1 MSGADDWMRISFQD
15 AFTAVAAMAD
25 EILPARASSYATKAA
40 HEAREFAETPV
51 VEEAVDVLIAVLA
64 WAHRTGVSV
73 QQLSDAIVAK
83 VTANY
88 ERTWILQPDGTYQ
101 HDGEALRQP

>member
-1 MSGADDWMRISFQD
+1 MSDEDEWMRISFQD

-25 EILPARASSYATKAA
+25 EILPTRASNYATKAA
-40 HEAREFAETPV
+40 QEAREFAETPV
-51 VEEAVDVLIAVLA
+51 IEEAVDVLIAVLA

-83 VTANY
+83 VTVNY
-88 ERTWILQPDGTYQ
+88 ARTWVLQPDGTYQ
-101 HDGEALRQP
+101 HDDEALRQP